1 MFNKKIRENNRKLR
15 QRVCELEET
24 CKNID
29 KLIDYKNEC
38 IEELKIKLSESEYR
52 EKIWENDR
60 EKLNNVISNLI
71 EERNKKAV
79 NNIKNSKKLEATV
92 ESKTASNI

>member
-38 IEELKIKLSESEYR
+38 IEKLKRKLLESEYR

-79 NNIKNSKKLEATV
+79 NNIKKGLSTGIDKPNKK
-92 ESKTASNI
+92 

>member
-38 IEELKIKLSESEYR
+38 IEELKRKLS
-52 EKIWENDR
+52 
-60 EKLNNVISNLI
+60 
-71 EERNKKAV
+71 
-79 NNIKNSKKLEATV
+79 
-92 ESKTASNI
+92 

>member
-29 KLIDYKNEC
+29 KLIDYKNEY
-38 IEELKIKLSESEYR
+38 IEELKRKLSESEYR

-79 NNIKNSKKLEATV
+79 NNIKSSKKLEATV
-92 ESKTASNI
+92 TSKTASNI

>member
-38 IEELKIKLSESEYR
+38 IEELKRKLSESEYR

-92 ESKTASNI
+92 TSKTASNI

>member
-38 IEELKIKLSESEYR
+38 IEELKRKLSESEYR

-60 EKLNNVISNLI
+60 EKLNNVISNLM
-71 EERNKKAV
+71 EEKNKLTAKKIRSAKLRKQ
-79 NNIKNSKKLEATV
+79 NTSKN
-92 ESKTASNI
+92 

>member
-1 MFNKKIRENNRKLR
+1 MFNNKRIKELR
-15 QRVCELEET
+15 QRIRELEKT
-24 CKNID
+24 CDNLD
-29 KLIDYKNEC
+29 ASLDYKND
-38 IEELKIKLSESEYR
+38 IINDLQRKISENEYR

-79 NNIKNSKKLEATV
+79 NNIKSSKKLEATV
-92 ESKTASNI
+92 TSKTASNI

>member
-24 CKNID
+24 CKNIEE
-29 KLIDYKNEC
+29 LIDYKNEC
-38 IEELKIKLSESEYR
+38 IEELKRKLSESEYR

-60 EKLNNVISNLI
+60 KKSFIINDKKMLVECAITRYYLI
-71 EERNKKAV
+71 F
-79 NNIKNSKKLEATV
+79 
-92 ESKTASNI
+92 